1 MLAQFFLYTGLR
13 RGEATALTWQDIDF
27 NTNTITVNKSTHWES
42 NTPVI
47 DTPKTKAGIR
57 KCILPDILVEPL
69 QKLNRKRKAKKSD
82 IVFCDAYGNIFTNKR
97 FSFY

>member
-13 RGEATALTWQDIDF
+13 RGKATALTWQDIDF
-27 NTNTITVNKSTHWES
+27 NTNTITVNKSTDFEL

-47 DTPKTKAGIR
+47 DIPKTTAVIR
-57 KCILPDILVEPL
+57 KCILPDILVEQL
-69 QKLNRKRKAKKSD
+69 KKLNRKQKAKKSD
-82 IVFCDAYGNIFTNKR
+82 IVFCDADGSIFTNKR